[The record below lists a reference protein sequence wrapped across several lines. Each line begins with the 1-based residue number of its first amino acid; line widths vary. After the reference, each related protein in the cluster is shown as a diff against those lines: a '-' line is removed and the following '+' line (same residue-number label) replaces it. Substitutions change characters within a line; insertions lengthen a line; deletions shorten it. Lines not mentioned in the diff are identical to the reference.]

1 MPLTDIQIIRHPQ
14 LRAVLRRQAQAML
27 EAYDDNPRLGATF
40 ATQQRWL
47 LAQLGL
53 ALYFRRGSAEASD
66 GVTMIRFSEQ
76 ARQHGIASRNTADGF
91 IMELSKYN
99 FIRMVRDESGGR
111 LRWLEPTEV
120 TLETIAG
127 WVALH
132 LETLDHLDGGHR
144 VSVYATQSDGLA
156 WVQPHIADGLL
167 TLEAVRKPA
176 GTFSLFTWLD
186 KGGLIMERMIVGME
200 DINTDGTRVPTS
212 VMSVSEMATWLNLSR
227 SHLMR
232 KLREAEAL
240 GSIGWEGRRSHSAM
254 WVSSGFLNEM
264 LAAQAAKLA
273 VVDAAF
279 NLAFKPA
286 PPKNSAQ

>member
-1 MPLTDIQIIRHPQ
+1 
-14 LRAVLRRQAQAML
+14 
-27 EAYDDNPRLGATF
+27 
-40 ATQQRWL
+40 
-47 LAQLGL
+47 
-53 ALYFRRGSAEASD
+53 
-66 GVTMIRFSEQ
+66 
-76 ARQHGIASRNTADGF
+76 
-91 IMELSKYN
+91 
-99 FIRMVRDESGGR
+99 
-111 LRWLEPTEV
+111 
-120 TLETIAG
+120 
-127 WVALH
+127 
-132 LETLDHLDGGHR
+132 
-144 VSVYATQSDGLA
+144 
-156 WVQPHIADGLL
+156 
-167 TLEAVRKPA
+167 
-176 GTFSLFTWLD
+176 
-186 KGGLIMERMIVGME
+186 MERMIVGME